1 MTAPRDTTTGDR
13 NPFSRRDFLRV
24 GGVGVVGMALP
35 DQTHFLNGGP
45 LSERQAILVVLAGGA
60 SQFEMFDPK
69 PDAPTRIRG
78 ISRAIATSVPGLQF
92 SENLPRLAER
102 ADQLAVVRT
111 LHHEA
116 AAIHR
121 TGWQILERGCLPRNG
136 CETPRWSGRVATSRT
151 PREGRVPFSVLLPG
165 LGLTPVGIPSE
176 ETSADRSLRTVT
188 LATEV
193 SLGEGLH
200 PFAAQMRLACQ
211 QLEAGSRCVTVYLGA
226 GGTSLAWD
234 AHGDP
239 RVGPTTVHDYR
250 DDLCPAFDAAMA
262 GFLDGL
268 QERGRLNS
276 TLVVVATEMGRS
288 PHLNDRGGRDH
299 WTENWSGFLAGAG
312 ISGGSVI
319 GRTAANGCGIL
330 DTPVPLQNLSNTL
343 LQWMGVDLETGDV
356 ANGHQTEPPLIAA
369 PLLAAWR

>member
-1 MTAPRDTTTGDR
+1 
-13 NPFSRRDFLRV
+13 
-24 GGVGVVGMALP
+24 MALP

-60 SQFEMFDPK
+60 SQLETFDPK

-78 ISRAIATSVPGLQF
+78 TSRAIATSVPGLQF

-102 ADQLAVVRT
+102 ADHLAVVRT

-121 TGWQILERGCLPRNG
+121 TGWQILERGRLPRNG
-136 CETPRWSGRVATSRT
+136 CETPRWSGQVATSRTPRT

-165 LGLTPVGIPSE
+165 LGLTPVGIPSDE
-176 ETSADRSLRTVT
+176 AAADRPLRIMTQDT
-188 LATEV
+188 AT

-200 PFAAQMRLACQ
+200 PFAAQMRLAGQ

-226 GGTSLAWD
+226 GGISLAWD

-250 DDLCPAFDAAMA
+250 DDLCPAFDAALA

-268 QERGRLNS
+268 QERGRLDS
-276 TLVVVATEMGRS
+276 TLVVVATEMGRA

-299 WTENWSGFLAGAG
+299 WTENWSGFVAGAG

-343 LQWMGVDLETGDV
+343 LQWMGADLETGDV
-356 ANGHQTEPPLIAA
+356 ANGHQTEQPLAA
-369 PLLAAWR
+369 SPLLAAWG